1 MIRSFYG
8 VIQHRDGNVMHFNS
22 LETMQGEIE
31 LIQSHVFLVESS
43 AKCPFRRPVGPPG
56 SEALRSTA
64 QVWLPTSGVLERQR
78 NMEKRCQ

>member
-31 LIQSHVFLVESS
+31 LIQSHVFLVE
-43 AKCPFRRPVGPPG
+43 
-56 SEALRSTA
+56 
-64 QVWLPTSGVLERQR
+64 
-78 NMEKRCQ
+78 